1 MAGMGRR
8 YQLNNQEKTMRRKDR
23 EIIEVSEILEVIKKC
38 TVCRLAFFDEG
49 YPYIVP
55 LNFGF
60 ETDGGKLTLWF
71 HCAGAGK
78 KLELLRQNSHVA
90 FELDC
95 PGRIIEG
102 AEACDYTM
110 TFESVCG
117 TGTLEIANETDKL
130 PALRLLMRQYSER
143 TDFEFD
149 TALVGAVTILKMTVN
164 KVTGK
169 RLVR

>member
-1 MAGMGRR
+1 
-8 YQLNNQEKTMRRKDR
+8 MRRKDR
-23 EIIEVSEILEVIKKC
+23 EITDFSEILEVIKKC

-60 ETDGGKLTLWF
+60 ETDGDKLTLWF

-78 KLELLRQNSHVA
+78 KLELLRQNSRVA

-95 PGRIIEG
+95 PGKIVEG
-102 AEACDYTM
+102 TQACDYTM

-117 TGTLEIANETDKL
+117 TGTMEIAGENEKI
-130 PALRLLMRQYSER
+130 PALKLLMRQYSDR
-143 TDFEFD
+143 SDFEFD
-149 TALVGAVTILKMTVN
+149 RLEVKAVTVLKLTVN
-164 KVTGK
+164 EVTGK
-169 RLVR
+169 RLIK